1 MADDTTD
8 LTGDRADR
16 GDLDGPPGLDDG
28 ALDELDDAYPPPRD
42 LSREAALVSAGLSV
56 VAGVLCIVAPFRAV
70 YTLRASGI
78 SASFD
83 GWGRYDLATAS
94 QHGPRYGV
102 ALTVAAIVLV
112 VAAASRLRDLRPV
125 ARDIDAG
132 VPGDTDTGTAVSH
145 TDTGAGTPGEPPA
158 NTGDDRLAAAVGIA
172 GSALLLGVLGSVALN
187 IESTVSN
194 AGSIA
199 DSGGQSTAVDV
210 GAMLWLL
217 VGGWV
222 VSLLALYVPWFEA
235 RRRG

>member
-1 MADDTTD
+1 MADDATD
-8 LTGDRADR
+8 LTGEESEHR
-16 GDLDGPPGLDDG
+16 DLEQLDEPV
-28 ALDELDDAYPPPRD
+28 DELDDVYPPPRD

-83 GWGRYDLATAS
+83 GWGRYDLAAAS
-94 QHGPRYGV
+94 QHGPRYGIV
-102 ALTVAAIVLV
+102 LTVAAIVLV

-125 ARDIDAG
+125 AASASPDTASDVDANS
-132 VPGDTDTGTAVSH
+132 A
-145 TDTGAGTPGEPPA
+145 ATPGEPPA
-158 NTGDDRLAAAVGIA
+158 NPGDDRLAAAVGIA
-172 GSALLLGVLGSVALN
+172 GSALLLGVLGAVALN

-222 VSLLALYVPWFEA
+222 VSVLALYVPWFEA